1 MRAARAVP
9 GAAKIRTVLLIN
21 VRSAH
26 RLRSV
31 RSPPSEL
38 CARRNLLS
46 NPDLII
52 TREANEGAVDVRMT
66 RPAVASAAA
75 VIFAGA
81 AVLLIY
87 DVGHFSMH
95 MMLHIASMNIL
106 TPLLAAWAITCRPT
120 HSNLIEALD
129 RDIQVK
135 NDSSVL
141 GLRNRGI
148 SAGRN
153 NQRGCGVGIEA
164 RDREGLEAA

>member
-9 GAAKIRTVLLIN
+9 GAAKIKTVLLIN

-81 AVLLIY
+81 AAPAEIIKEV
-87 DVGHFSMH
+87 
-95 MMLHIASMNIL
+95 
-106 TPLLAAWAITCRPT
+106 AA
-120 HSNLIEALD
+120 
-129 RDIQVK
+129 
-135 NDSSVL
+135 
-141 GLRNRGI
+141 
-148 SAGRN
+148 
-153 NQRGCGVGIEA
+153 
-164 RDREGLEAA
+164 